1 MSNYTKATDFA
12 AKDSLSSGN
21 PAKIVRG
28 TEINTE
34 FAAIQTAV
42 NTKADLA
49 SPTFTGTTTIA
60 TLAVTGN
67 QTVAGTLTVTGALE
81 AASVD
86 GGSF

>member
-12 AKDSLSSGN
+12 SKDALASGN
-21 PAKIVRG
+21 PLKLVRG

-42 NTKADLA
+42 NSKADLA
-49 SPTFTGTTTIA
+49 SPTFTGTLTAA
-60 TLAVTGN
+60 TVAVTGN
-67 QTVAGTLTVTGALE
+67 QTIAGTLTVTGALE

>member
-12 AKDSLSSGN
+12 AKDALSTGN
-21 PAKIVRG
+21 ALKLVRG

-49 SPTFTGTTTIA
+49 SPTFTGTLTA
-60 TLAVTGN
+60 VTLAVTGN
-67 QTVAGTLTVTGALE
+67 ETVGGTLTVTGALE

-86 GGSF
+86 GGTF

>member
-12 AKDSLSSGN
+12 SKDALASGN
-21 PAKIVRG
+21 PLKLVRG

-42 NTKADLA
+42 NSKADLA
-49 SPTFTGTTTIA
+49 SPTFTGTLTAA
-60 TLAVTGN
+60 TVAVSGN
-67 QTVAGTLTVTGALE
+67 QTIAGTLTVTGALE

-86 GGSF
+86 GGTF

>member
-12 AKDSLSSGN
+12 SKDALASGN
-21 PAKIVRG
+21 PSKLVRG

-42 NTKADLA
+42 NSKADLA
-49 SPTFTGTTTIA
+49 SPTFTGTLTAA
-60 TLAVTGN
+60 TVAVTGN
-67 QTVAGTLTVTGALE
+67 QTIAGTLTVTGALT

-86 GGSF
+86 GGTY

>member
-12 AKDSLSSGN
+12 AKDALSTGN
-21 PAKIVRG
+21 PLKLVRG

-42 NTKADLA
+42 NTKSDLA
-49 SPTFTGTTTIA
+49 SPTFTGTVTA
-60 TLAVTGN
+60 VTLAVTGN
-67 QTVAGTLTVTGALE
+67 ETVGGTLTVTGALE

-86 GGSF
+86 GGTF

>member
-12 AKDSLSSGN
+12 SKDALISGN
-21 PAKIVRG
+21 PSKLVRG
-28 TEINTE
+28 SEINTE

-49 SPTFTGTTTIA
+49 SPTFTGTLTAA
-60 TLAVTGN
+60 TVAVTGN
-67 QTVAGTLTVTGALE
+67 QTIAGTLTVTGALT

-86 GGSF
+86 GGTF

>member
-12 AKDSLSSGN
+12 AKDSLGSGN

-34 FAAIQTAV
+34 FAAIQVAV
-42 NTKADLA
+42 NSKSDTA
-49 SPTFTGTTTIA
+49 SPTFTGTVTIP
-60 TLAVTGN
+60 TLAVSAN
-67 QTVAGTLTVTGALE
+67 ATVAGTLTVTGALE

-86 GGSF
+86 GGTF

>member
-12 AKDSLSSGN
+12 SKDALASGN
-21 PAKIVRG
+21 PLKLVRG

-42 NTKADLA
+42 NSKADLA
-49 SPTFTGTTTIA
+49 SPTFTGTLTAA
-60 TLAVTGN
+60 TVAVTGN
-67 QTVAGTLTVTGALE
+67 QTIAGTLTVTGTLE

>member
-12 AKDSLSSGN
+12 AKDALSTGN
-21 PAKIVRG
+21 ALKLVRG

-49 SPTFTGTTTIA
+49 SPTFTGTVTAA

-67 QTVAGTLTVTGALE
+67 QTIAGTLTVTGALE
-81 AASVD
+81 AASID

>member
-12 AKDSLSSGN
+12 AKDALSTGN
-21 PAKIVRG
+21 PLKLVRG

-49 SPTFTGTTTIA
+49 SPTFTGTLTA
-60 TLAVTGN
+60 VTLAVTGN
-67 QTVAGTLTVTGALE
+67 ETVGGTLTVTGALE

-86 GGSF
+86 GGTF

>member
-12 AKDSLSSGN
+12 SKDALASGN
-21 PAKIVRG
+21 PLKLVRG

-42 NTKADLA
+42 NSKADLA
-49 SPTFTGTTTIA
+49 SPTFTGTLTAVTV
-60 TLAVTGN
+60 AVTGN
-67 QTVAGTLTVTGALE
+67 QTIAGTLNVTGALT

-86 GGSF
+86 GGTF